1 MSLAEIFRA
10 EARHA
15 SYLAVPP
22 VKSVRLRACRIRAV
36 VSRECGK
43 AVFFVLLLAVLCAPG
58 VAKTDADFHD
68 LDPAQVDLT
77 VLLPPPP
84 DPGSA
89 QERGDEQAVAA
100 TVARNSSQFVLAQ
113 EASRRDVFFFAA
125 SIGPGFTAPKFP
137 LTAAFFGRVG
147 SDVEKLVDLA
157 KRYWDRPRPN
167 GAAKKHSSYPSGH
180 AAFAASTAIF
190 LAQLVPCKRDQ
201 IFVQA
206 RIFAENRIVL
216 GLHYPSDV
224 AAGWTAGTLAA
235 FEMMQNPTFERDFA
249 ATKAELQQLCPV
261 QSATPRTYRSTG

>member
-1 MSLAEIFRA
+1 MLE
-10 EARHA
+10 
-15 SYLAVPP
+15 
-22 VKSVRLRACRIRAV
+22 KSVWLRLRRISTIVSLDCR
-36 VSRECGK
+36 K
-43 AVFFVLLLAVLCAPG
+43 AIFLVLFLFALAAPG
-58 VAKTDADFHD
+58 VAKTDADFHY

-89 QERGDEQAVAA
+89 QERGDERAVAA

-125 SIGPGFTAPKFP
+125 SIGAGFTASKFP
-137 LTAAFFGRVG
+137 LTAAFFGRVS
-147 SDVEKLVDLA
+147 SDVEKLVDLS

-167 GAAKKHSSYPSGH
+167 GASKKHSSYPSGH

-190 LAQLVPCKRDQ
+190 LAQLVPCKREQ
-201 IFVQA
+201 IFAQA
-206 RIFAENRIVL
+206 RTFAENRIVL

-235 FEMMQNPTFERDFA
+235 FEMMQNPAFQRDFA

-261 QSATPRTYRSTG
+261 QSETPRTYRSTG